1 MRMLPLGGFA
11 FNRQLKLSAIPLDA
25 KRAEPLVQAL
35 RNLHARV
42 YIAADKMDE
51 FQVSYERQ
59 LKPSQALLFA
69 KVQKVDILGP
79 NGELIASVAA
89 SDLPAV
95 SAK

>member
-1 MRMLPLGGFA
+1 
-11 FNRQLKLSAIPLDA
+11 
-25 KRAEPLVQAL
+25 
-35 RNLHARV
+35 V

-95 SAK
+95 AAK